1 MGDDGGFQPENLE
14 FGSGSFKDFED
25 PQLKKAHIKASTK
38 KTVEYKEA
46 DKMGILDVPD
56 DDDGDM
62 VREHFGPSKLDGDVE
77 YLNKL
82 AKQKSDEK
90 QQARNARAAA
100 DAEFKNMREELE
112 KQSADANVMK
122 LNLEKPKEEKRK
134 RGPAAVLKLKPKK
147 PKEG

>member
-1 MGDDGGFQPENLE
+1 MADDDFKPENLE
-14 FGSGSFKDFED
+14 FGGGGFKDYQD
-25 PQLKKAHIKASTK
+25 PQLAKSHIKNSTK
-38 KTVEYKEA
+38 KTEEYKAA
-46 DKMGILDVPD
+46 DKLGILDVPD

-62 VREHFGPSKLDGDVE
+62 VREHFGPSKLDGDVD

-82 AKQKSDEK
+82 AKQKTDEK
-90 QQARNARAAA
+90 LQARNARAAA

-112 KQSADANVMK
+112 KQSSDANVMK
-122 LNLEKPKEEKRK
+122 LNLEKPKEEKKK